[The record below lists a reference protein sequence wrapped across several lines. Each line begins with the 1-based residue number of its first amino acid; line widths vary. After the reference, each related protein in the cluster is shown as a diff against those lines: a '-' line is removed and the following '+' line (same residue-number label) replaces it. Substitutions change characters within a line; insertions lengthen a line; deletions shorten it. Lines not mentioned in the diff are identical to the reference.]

1 MYFSSMGVFVSKLY
15 LAFLSESTKCVTNL
29 RLDFEGKGKECCTIS
44 DEKQT
49 VTTHGLD
56 ELEEVIVDNGN
67 IQLTMGAK
75 NIS

>member
-29 RLDFEGKGKECCTIS
+29 RLDFEEKGKECCTIS
-44 DEKQT
+44 DQKQT

-56 ELEEVIVDNGN
+56 ELRR
-67 IQLTMGAK
+67 
-75 NIS
+75 SHSR